1 MLKYSIK
8 VNEKNIK
15 REEMSWG
22 EKFLSQDLSY
32 ISGVTSPSYHLEKYS
47 IMPSTNS
54 IVSSDSTLRIN
65 STNVYRNGYCILYNK
80 KYDINTLSVCMHN
93 GNVMEYK
100 EVKYIEYNGKYYY
113 GVFDEKTRGYK
124 FVIDSILKYE
134 KESKTVSEGS
144 LTTFETSGNSVCF
157 DTIFWIENGTITID
171 GKTYLYDANENCIHL
186 SDGSIVTNLTE
197 ISSCGGIDIIYDET
211 PKEVTKFVLTKAFD
225 SLLCNYSKITYCS
238 YLYFINVNGNFYY
251 IVEEKNTE
259 GKTEFVCYIDDER
272 YNLLIEYKKKDDES
286 SDDEM
291 EKYYAEL
298 TEENLNEYGIYN
310 SYNYN
315 SLKSL
320 SLYVRV
326 KCDGEYKYVKVEH
339 QIINANSGD
348 RVLLQ
353 ITDDYSNIGVGDII
367 KVTLDEDAR
376 LKVFSQGNE
385 EFVIYKGNRYNL
397 IANLCDTVTIG
408 DYEYDLSYINGN
420 DEGDCLVSINGND
433 VTMSLIEKEDGKK
446 YVKPY
451 NLIVSANTVN
461 NKTCYKI
468 NKYDGVI
475 INGEKYKR
483 HKKYEEE
490 KVEEEKVEVEKVE
503 VENCVVTDLNDSY
516 YLEIDDILGK
526 NNLSCKAFLPSFT
539 LSQETETEI
548 NSYIIS
554 RIMSDDIRIDK
565 CNKIFGVVEI
575 TPYIPFYN
583 SNSMNENVFSSD
595 YYFNL
600 FSSLKLF
607 CNVGYISIK
616 LPIIS
621 KSGGDPIQSDIVNS
635 KFFDKER
642 EKAINPIIDME
653 KDIYYPKYI
662 NSNDGV
668 YNGSYTDFNPI
679 SEIRVNL
686 HFRTRNLDTW
696 KIDESSNWFITDYHP
711 YNDIISSQDKK
722 ELKALMEASDLVGLL
737 GFTNNDVYY
746 QKSKIGKSFLRFSYY
761 DSIDPQN
768 QTLLATSTVF
778 MDEHSLFKKY
788 IDNSRKNVNIYKTI
802 SETSS
807 ATTCIDKITVESEF
821 VDEKKKS
828 SKATTCDKKNIT
840 IDENKR
846 LGSRLII
853 SNKYNTDT
861 SSEGFYIYMFK
872 EYSKNLHPRQIF
884 MKVDFNHAGIGSTI
898 PFIKPMEWEENVNGN
913 LTPTVP
919 LDFNK
924 NKCDKLKEGI
934 LLEQKYAQDYIPL
947 YAVYDFKNK
956 EYAYV
961 FDKRYVTVEDGI
973 ASLNLF
979 ELKIKDESN
988 DENASTNNIERYV
1001 IDSNIEEFK

>member
-47 IMPSTNS
+47 IIPSTNS

-65 STNVYRNGYCILYNK
+65 STNVYRNGYCILRNK

-100 EVKYIEYNGKYYY
+100 DVKYIEYNGKYYY
-113 GVFDEKTRGYK
+113 GVFDEKTGGYK

-134 KESKTVSEGS
+134 EESETVSEGS
-144 LTTFETSGNSVCF
+144 LTAFEIKDKDESYVCF

-171 GKTYLYDANENCIHL
+171 GTTYLYDANENCIHL
-186 SDGSIVTNLTE
+186 SDGSIVTDYTD
-197 ISSCGGIDIIYDET
+197 ISSCEGIFLKHYDT
-211 PKEVTKFVLTKAFD
+211 PKEVTKFILTKAFD

-259 GKTEFVCYIDDER
+259 GKTEFVCYINDER
-272 YNLLIEYKKKDDES
+272 YSLLIEYEKDGES

-326 KCDGEYKYVKVEH
+326 KCDGEYKYAKVEH

-376 LKVFSQGNE
+376 LKVFRQGNE

-420 DEGDCLVSINGND
+420 KKGDCLVSINGND
-433 VTMSLIEKEDGKK
+433 VTMSLVEINDKW

-461 NKTCYKI
+461 DTTYYEI

-483 HKKYEEE
+483 HKKYEEG
-490 KVEEEKVEVEKVE
+490 VEI
-503 VENCVVTDLNDSY
+503 ENCVVTDLNDSY

-539 LSQETETEI
+539 LSQETETAI

-662 NSNDGV
+662 NSDNGV

-696 KIDESSNWFITDYHP
+696 KIDESSNWFITDYYP
-711 YNDIISSQDKK
+711 YKDIIQDKK

-884 MKVDFNHAGIGSTI
+884 MKVDFNHAGVGLSL
-898 PFIKPMEWEENVNGN
+898 PFIKPMSWKKVGDNEE
-913 LTPTVP
+913 LTPQEP
-919 LDFNK
+919 LGLDSEE
-924 NKCDKLKEGI
+924 LKDGI

-979 ELKIKDESN
+979 ELKLKDESGDTN
-988 DENASTNNIERYV
+988 DTDTKTYV
-1001 IDSNIEEFK
+1001 IDSEF

>member
-65 STNVYRNGYCILYNK
+65 STNVYRNGYCILRNK
-80 KYDINTLSVCMHN
+80 KYDIKTLRVCMHN

-100 EVKYIEYNGKYYY
+100 DVKYIEYNGKYYY
-113 GVFDEKTRGYK
+113 GVFDENTKQYQ
-124 FVIDSILKYE
+124 FVIDGILIDNNGNIEEGILSVETNDDSYKY
-134 KESKTVSEGS
+134 VS
-144 LTTFETSGNSVCF
+144 F

-171 GKTYLYDANENCIHL
+171 GTTYLYDANENCIHL
-186 SDGSIVTNLTE
+186 SDGSIVTNLTD
-197 ISSCGGIDIIYDET
+197 ISNCKRIDIIYDKT
-211 PKEVTKFVLTKAFD
+211 PKEVTKFILTKAFD

-272 YNLLIEYKKKDDES
+272 YNLLIEYKKKDGEP

-326 KCDGEYKYVKVEH
+326 KCDGEYKYAKVEH

-348 RVLLQ
+348 RILLQ

-433 VTMSLIEKEDGKK
+433 VTMSLIEKDGKK

-461 NKTCYKI
+461 DTTYYEI

-483 HKKYEEE
+483 HRKYEED
-490 KVEEEKVEVEKVE
+490 VEI
-503 VENCVVTDLNDSY
+503 ENFVVTDLNDSY

-600 FSSLKLF
+600 FISLKLF

-662 NSNDGV
+662 NSDNGV

-696 KIDESSNWFITDYHP
+696 KIDESSNWFITDYYP
-711 YNDIISSQDKK
+711 YKDIILSQDKK
-722 ELKALMEASDLVGLL
+722 ELKTLMEASDLVGLL

-802 SETSS
+802 SEETS

-828 SKATTCDKKNIT
+828 SKATTCDKKNIK

-884 MKVDFNHAGIGSTI
+884 MKVDFNHAGVGLSL
-898 PFIKPMEWEENVNGN
+898 PFIKPMSWKKVGDNEE
-913 LTPTVP
+913 LTPQEP
-919 LDFNK
+919 LGLDS
-924 NKCDKLKEGI
+924 DELKDGI

-979 ELKIKDESN
+979 ELKLKDESGETN
-988 DENASTNNIERYV
+988 DTDTKTYV
-1001 IDSNIEEFK
+1001 IDSEFE

>member
-65 STNVYRNGYCILYNK
+65 STNVYRNGYCILRNK
-80 KYDINTLSVCMHN
+80 KYDIKTLRVCMHN

-100 EVKYIEYNGKYYY
+100 DVKYIEYNGKYYY
-113 GVFDEKTRGYK
+113 GVFDENTKQYQ
-124 FVIDSILKYE
+124 FVIDGILIDNNGNIEEGILSVETNYKHDESVETNDDSYKY
-134 KESKTVSEGS
+134 VS
-144 LTTFETSGNSVCF
+144 F

-171 GKTYLYDANENCIHL
+171 GTTYLYDANENCIHL
-186 SDGSIVTNLTE
+186 SDGSIVTDPTD
-197 ISSCGGIDIIYDET
+197 ISSCDGIYLKHYDT
-211 PKEVTKFVLTKAFD
+211 PKEVTKFILTKAFD

-251 IVEEKNTE
+251 IVEEKNKE

-291 EKYYAEL
+291 EKYYAEF

-326 KCDGEYKYVKVEH
+326 KCDGEYKYAKVEH

-353 ITDDYSNIGVGDII
+353 ITEDYSNIGVGDII

-433 VTMSLIEKEDGKK
+433 VTMSLIEKDGKK

-461 NKTCYKI
+461 DKTYYKI

-483 HKKYEEE
+483 YRKYEEG
-490 KVEEEKVEVEKVE
+490 VEI
-503 VENCVVTDLNDSY
+503 ENCVVTDLNDSY

-662 NSNDGV
+662 NSDNGV

-696 KIDESSNWFITDYHP
+696 KIDESSNWFITDYYP
-711 YNDIISSQDKK
+711 YKDIILSQDKK
-722 ELKALMEASDLVGLL
+722 ELKTLMEASDLVGLL

-802 SETSS
+802 SETS
-807 ATTCIDKITVESEF
+807 ATTCIDKITVKSEF

-828 SKATTCDKKNIT
+828 SKATTCDKKNIK

-898 PFIKPMEWEENVNGN
+898 PFIKPMEWKENVNGN

-919 LDFNK
+919 LDF

-979 ELKIKDESN
+979 ELKLKDESGETN
-988 DENASTNNIERYV
+988 DTDTKTYV
-1001 IDSNIEEFK
+1001 IDSEFE

>member
-65 STNVYRNGYCILYNK
+65 STNVYRNGYCILRNK

-93 GNVMEYK
+93 KNVMEYK
-100 EVKYIEYNGKYYY
+100 DVKYIEYNGKYYY
-113 GVFDEKTRGYK
+113 GVFDEKTGGYK
-124 FVIDSILKYE
+124 FVIDSILKE
-134 KESKTVSEGS
+134 ENETVSEGS
-144 LTTFETSGNSVCF
+144 LTFETNPKIDENKYVCF

-171 GKTYLYDANENCIHL
+171 GTTYLYDANENCIHF
-186 SDGSIVTNLTE
+186 SDGSIVTDYTD
-197 ISSCGGIDIIYDET
+197 ISSCKGIYLKHYDT
-211 PKEVTKFVLTKAFD
+211 PKEVTKFILTKAFD

-251 IVEEKNTE
+251 IVEEKNTK

-272 YNLLIEYKKKDDES
+272 YNLLIEYKKYGEP

-326 KCDGEYKYVKVEH
+326 KCDGEYKYAKVEH

-420 DEGDCLVSINGND
+420 KKGDCLVSINGND
-433 VTMSLIEKEDGKK
+433 VTMSIVEKDGKP

-461 NKTCYKI
+461 DKTYYKI

-483 HKKYEEE
+483 YRKYEED
-490 KVEEEKVEVEKVE
+490 VEI
-503 VENCVVTDLNDSY
+503 ENCVVTDLNDSY

-539 LSQETETEI
+539 LSQETETAI

-662 NSNDGV
+662 NSKDGV

-696 KIDESSNWFITDYHP
+696 KIDESSNWFITDYYP
-711 YNDIISSQDKK
+711 YNDIIQDKK

-802 SETSS
+802 SKTSGG
-807 ATTCIDKITVESEF
+807 TTCIDKITVESEF

-828 SKATTCDKKNIT
+828 SKATTFDKKNIK

-884 MKVDFNHAGIGSTI
+884 MKVEFNHAGVGLSL
-898 PFIKPMEWEENVNGN
+898 PFIKPMSWEKVGDNEE
-913 LTPTVP
+913 LTPQKP
-919 LDFNK
+919 LGLDSEE
-924 NKCDKLKEGI
+924 LKDGI

-979 ELKIKDESN
+979 ELKIKDESGDTN
-988 DENASTNNIERYV
+988 DTDTKTYV
-1001 IDSNIEEFK
+1001 IDSEFE

>member
-1 MLKYSIK
+1 
-8 VNEKNIK
+8 
-15 REEMSWG
+15 
-22 EKFLSQDLSY
+22 
-32 ISGVTSPSYHLEKYS
+32 
-47 IMPSTNS
+47 MPSTNS

-65 STNVYRNGYCILYNK
+65 STNVYRNGYCILRNK
-80 KYDINTLSVCMHN
+80 KYDINTLSVCMHK

-100 EVKYIEYNGKYYY
+100 DVKYIEYNGKYYY
-113 GVFDEKTRGYK
+113 GVFDEKTGGYK

-134 KESKTVSEGS
+134 EETKTVSEGS
-144 LTTFETSGNSVCF
+144 LTFETSGNSVCF

-171 GKTYLYDANENCIHL
+171 GTTYLYDANENCIHL
-186 SDGSIVTNLTE
+186 SDGSIVTDPTE
-197 ISSCGGIDIIYDET
+197 ISSCGGIFLKHYDT
-211 PKEVTKFVLTKAFD
+211 PKEVTKFILTKAFD

-291 EKYYAEL
+291 KKYYAEL

-326 KCDGEYKYVKVEH
+326 KCDGEYKYAKVEH

-376 LKVFSQGNE
+376 LKVFSQVNEESKEKE

-433 VTMSLIEKEDGKK
+433 VTMSLVEKDK

-461 NKTCYKI
+461 DTTYYKI

-483 HKKYEEE
+483 YRKYEEG
-490 KVEEEKVEVEKVE
+490 VEI
-503 VENCVVTDLNDSY
+503 ENCVVTDLNDSY

-539 LSQETETEI
+539 LSQDTETEI

-662 NSNDGV
+662 NSDNGL

-696 KIDESSNWFITDYHP
+696 KIDESSNWFITDYYP
-711 YNDIISSQDKK
+711 YNDIIKDIILNQDKK

-802 SETSS
+802 SETSP
-807 ATTCIDKITVESEF
+807 TTFIDKITVKSEF

-828 SKATTCDKKNIT
+828 SKATTCDNKIIT

-884 MKVDFNHAGIGSTI
+884 MKVDFNHAGVGLSL
-898 PFIKPMEWEENVNGN
+898 PFIKPMSWEKKKVGDNEE
-913 LTPTVP
+913 LTPKEP
-919 LDFNK
+919 LGLDSEE
-924 NKCDKLKEGI
+924 LKYGI

>member
-65 STNVYRNGYCILYNK
+65 STNVYRNGYCILRKK
-80 KYDINTLSVCMHN
+80 KYDINTLRVCMHN

-100 EVKYIEYNGKYYY
+100 DVKYIEYNGKYYY
-113 GVFDEKTRGYK
+113 GVFDEKTGGYK
-124 FVIDSILKYE
+124 FVIDSILKE
-134 KESKTVSEGS
+134 ENETVSEGS
-144 LTTFETSGNSVCF
+144 LTAFETSGNSVCF

-171 GKTYLYDANENCIHL
+171 GTTYLYDANENCIHL
-186 SDGSIVTNLTE
+186 SDGSIVTDPTD
-197 ISSCGGIDIIYDET
+197 ISSCEGIFLKHYDT
-211 PKEVTKFVLTKAFD
+211 PKEVTKFILTKAFD

-272 YNLLIEYKKKDDES
+272 YNLLIEYKKKDDEP

-291 EKYYAEL
+291 KKYYAEL

-326 KCDGEYKYVKVEH
+326 KCDGEYKYAKVEH

-420 DEGDCLVSINGND
+420 KKGDCLVSINGND
-433 VTMSLIEKEDGKK
+433 VTMSIIEKDGKK

-461 NKTCYKI
+461 NTTYYI

-483 HKKYEEE
+483 YRKYEEG
-490 KVEEEKVEVEKVE
+490 VEI
-503 VENCVVTDLNDSY
+503 ENCVVTDLNDSY

-642 EKAINPIIDME
+642 EKVINPIIDME

-662 NSNDGV
+662 NSDDGV

-696 KIDESSNWFITDYHP
+696 KIDESSNWFVTDYHP
-711 YNDIISSQDKK
+711 YNDIISSKDKK

-802 SETSS
+802 SETS

-884 MKVDFNHAGIGSTI
+884 MKVDFNHAGVGLSL
-898 PFIKPMEWEENVNGN
+898 PFIKPMSWNKVGDNEE
-913 LTPTVP
+913 LTPQEP
-919 LDFNK
+919 LGLDS
-924 NKCDKLKEGI
+924 DELKEGI

-979 ELKIKDESN
+979 ELKLKDESGDTN
-988 DENASTNNIERYV
+988 DTDTKTYV
-1001 IDSNIEEFK
+1001 IDSEFE

>member
-65 STNVYRNGYCILYNK
+65 STNVYRNGYCILRNK
-80 KYDINTLSVCMHN
+80 KYDINTLRVCMHN
-93 GNVMEYK
+93 GNGMEYK
-100 EVKYIEYNGKYYY
+100 YVKYIEYNGKYYY
-113 GVFDEKTRGYK
+113 GVFDENTKQYQ
-124 FVIDSILKYE
+124 FVIDGILIDNNGNIEDGILSVETNYKPDESVETNDDSYKY
-134 KESKTVSEGS
+134 VS
-144 LTTFETSGNSVCF
+144 F

-171 GKTYLYDANENCIHL
+171 GTTYLYDANENCIHL
-186 SDGSIVTNLTE
+186 SDGSIVTKYTD
-197 ISSCGGIDIIYDET
+197 ISDCDGIFLKHYDT
-211 PKEVTKFVLTKAFD
+211 PKEVTKFILTKAFD

-272 YNLLIEYKKKDDES
+272 YNLLIEYKKKGES

-291 EKYYAEL
+291 KKYYAEL

-326 KCDGEYKYVKVEH
+326 KCDGEYKYAKVEH

-376 LKVFSQGNE
+376 LKVFRQGNE

-420 DEGDCLVSINGND
+420 KKGDCLVSINGND
-433 VTMSLIEKEDGKK
+433 VTMSIVEKDGKP

-461 NKTCYKI
+461 DTTYYKI
-468 NKYDGVI
+468 NEYDGVI

-483 HKKYEEE
+483 YRKYEEE
-490 KVEEEKVEVEKVE
+490 KVEI
-503 VENCVVTDLNDSY
+503 ENCVVTDLNDSY

-583 SNSMNENVFSSD
+583 SNSINENVFSSD

-662 NSNDGV
+662 NSDNGV
-668 YNGSYTDFNPI
+668 YNGSYTDFKYNGSYTDFNPI

-696 KIDESSNWFITDYHP
+696 KIDESSNWFITDYYP
-711 YNDIISSQDKK
+711 YQDIILSQDKK

-802 SETSS
+802 SETS

-828 SKATTCDKKNIT
+828 SKATTCDKKNIK

-884 MKVDFNHAGIGSTI
+884 MKVDFNHAGVGLSL
-898 PFIKPMEWEENVNGN
+898 PFIKPMSWEKVGDNEE
-913 LTPTVP
+913 LTPQEP
-919 LDFNK
+919 LGLDSEE
-924 NKCDKLKEGI
+924 LKDGI

-979 ELKIKDESN
+979 ELKIKDESGDTN
-988 DENASTNNIERYV
+988 DTDTKTYV
-1001 IDSNIEEFK
+1001 IDSKFE

>member
-1 MLKYSIK
+1 M
-8 VNEKNIK
+8 
-15 REEMSWG
+15 
-22 EKFLSQDLSY
+22 
-32 ISGVTSPSYHLEKYS
+32 
-47 IMPSTNS
+47 
-54 IVSSDSTLRIN
+54 
-65 STNVYRNGYCILYNK
+65 
-80 KYDINTLSVCMHN
+80 
-93 GNVMEYK
+93 
-100 EVKYIEYNGKYYY
+100 
-113 GVFDEKTRGYK
+113 
-124 FVIDSILKYE
+124 
-134 KESKTVSEGS
+134 
-144 LTTFETSGNSVCF
+144 
-157 DTIFWIENGTITID
+157 
-171 GKTYLYDANENCIHL
+171 
-186 SDGSIVTNLTE
+186 
-197 ISSCGGIDIIYDET
+197 
-211 PKEVTKFVLTKAFD
+211 
-225 SLLCNYSKITYCS
+225 
-238 YLYFINVNGNFYY
+238 
-251 IVEEKNTE
+251 
-259 GKTEFVCYIDDER
+259 
-272 YNLLIEYKKKDDES
+272 
-286 SDDEM
+286 
-291 EKYYAEL
+291 
-298 TEENLNEYGIYN
+298 
-310 SYNYN
+310 
-315 SLKSL
+315 

-326 KCDGEYKYVKVEH
+326 KYDGEYKYAKVEH

-420 DEGDCLVSINGND
+420 KEGDCLVSINGND
-433 VTMSLIEKEDGKK
+433 VTMSIVEKD

-451 NLIVSANTVN
+451 NLIVSSNTIN
-461 NKTCYKI
+461 DKTYYKI

-483 HKKYEEE
+483 YRKCEEG
-490 KVEEEKVEVEKVE
+490 VEI
-503 VENCVVTDLNDSY
+503 ENCVVTDLNDSY

-662 NSNDGV
+662 NSDDGV

-696 KIDESSNWFITDYHP
+696 KIDESSNWFITDYYP
-711 YNDIISSQDKK
+711 YKDIILSQDKK

-828 SKATTCDKKNIT
+828 SKATTCDKKI
-840 IDENKR
+840 
-846 LGSRLII
+846 
-853 SNKYNTDT
+853 
-861 SSEGFYIYMFK
+861 
-872 EYSKNLHPRQIF
+872 
-884 MKVDFNHAGIGSTI
+884 
-898 PFIKPMEWEENVNGN
+898 
-913 LTPTVP
+913 
-919 LDFNK
+919 
-924 NKCDKLKEGI
+924 
-934 LLEQKYAQDYIPL
+934 
-947 YAVYDFKNK
+947 
-956 EYAYV
+956 
-961 FDKRYVTVEDGI
+961 
-973 ASLNLF
+973 
-979 ELKIKDESN
+979 
-988 DENASTNNIERYV
+988 
-1001 IDSNIEEFK
+1001 

>member
-65 STNVYRNGYCILYNK
+65 STNVYRNGYCILRNK
-80 KYDINTLSVCMHN
+80 KYDIKTLRVCMHN

-100 EVKYIEYNGKYYY
+100 DVKYIEYNGKYYY
-113 GVFDEKTRGYK
+113 GVFDEKTGGYK

-134 KESKTVSEGS
+134 EENETVSEGS
-144 LTTFETSGNSVCF
+144 LTAFETSGNSVCF

-171 GKTYLYDANENCIHL
+171 GTTYLYDANEKCIHL
-186 SDGSIVTNLTE
+186 SDGSIVTDYTD
-197 ISSCGGIDIIYDET
+197 ISSCDRIYIKHYDT
-211 PKEVTKFVLTKAFD
+211 PKEVTKFILTKAFD

-326 KCDGEYKYVKVEH
+326 KCDGEYKYAKVEH

-385 EFVIYKGNRYNL
+385 ESEEKEEFVIYKGNRYNL

-420 DEGDCLVSINGND
+420 KEGDCLVSINGND
-433 VTMSLIEKEDGKK
+433 VTMSLVEINDIW

-461 NKTCYKI
+461 DKTYYEI

-483 HKKYEEE
+483 HRKYEED
-490 KVEEEKVEVEKVE
+490 VEI
-503 VENCVVTDLNDSY
+503 ENYVVTDLNDSY

-662 NSNDGV
+662 NSDNGV

-696 KIDESSNWFITDYHP
+696 KIDESSNWFITDYYP
-711 YNDIISSQDKK
+711 YKDMYKDIILSQDKK

-828 SKATTCDKKNIT
+828 SKATTFDKKNIT

-846 LGSRLII
+846 LGSRLTI

-884 MKVDFNHAGIGSTI
+884 MKVDFNHAGVGLSL
-898 PFIKPMEWEENVNGN
+898 PFIKPMSWNKVGDNEE
-913 LTPTVP
+913 LTPQEP
-919 LDFNK
+919 LGLDSEE
-924 NKCDKLKEGI
+924 LKDGI

-979 ELKIKDESN
+979 ELKLKDESGETN
-988 DENASTNNIERYV
+988 DTDTKTYV
-1001 IDSNIEEFK
+1001 IDSEFE